1 MSEEELK
8 KSLGTIRQSP
18 GPQYESLFGNLAMY
32 QGDIIFDATRHYT
45 TEVWG
50 QYGVPVHSYRFSVVP
65 NGIDPEI
72 LGVPHFQEIPFVF
85 RNFDGVGHEVNRL
98 ASASFKPRQKY
109 LQVSNLMSRMWI
121 SFVNEHSPNGHDVEN
136 FNVTW
141 PTYKPGNAVNMLFA
155 IDKTKLEQDTY
166 RTDAIRYIIESFGDL
181 RV

>member
-50 QYGVPVHSYRFSVVP
+50 QYRVPVYSYPFSVVL
-65 NGIDPEI
+65 NGIDPKI
-72 LGVPHFQEIPFVF
+72 LGGPHFQEIPF
-85 RNFDGVGHEVNRL
+85 
-98 ASASFKPRQKY
+98 KY
-109 LQVSNLMSRMWI
+109 LQVSNLISRMWI

-141 PTYKPGNAVNMLFA
+141 LTYKPGNAVNMLFG
-155 IDKTKLEQDTY
+155 IDETKLEQDTY
-166 RTDAIRYIIESFGDL
+166 RTDAIR
-181 RV
+181 